1 MGLFKLEQHGFI
13 VKHFNEPDNGS
24 LHVRLEHYPEF
35 ELVALVQRS
44 QLQPY
49 YYWLE
54 LKRVPHKKAHP
65 VSTTYESPSFDSV
78 EQLLNYHTAV

>member
-1 MGLFKLEQHGFI
+1 MGLFKLAQHGHI
-13 VKHFNEPDNGS
+13 VDHFNKQDNGI
-24 LHVRLEHYPEF
+24 LHVRLEHSPEF
-35 ELVALVQRS
+35 ETVALIQRS

-54 LKRVPHKKAHP
+54 LKRVPHKRAHP
-65 VSTTYESPSFDSV
+65 VNTTYESPSFDSV